1 MWRRLSM
8 LRGHVVTL
16 LLLVAVVSAGSVWIW
31 QSGIRDQ
38 VEDLRSE
45 RFRFSLLHVKSVLE
59 AGLRLGNT
67 TADLPGAENLIQAVR
82 DRQPDILSI
91 DIYDA
96 QGDVLFSTDPGG
108 LGLKLPAAWAQACL
122 RTDASSPWTDQDA
135 DGGVQCVGLVNAFG
149 QAAGGVLLRH
159 RWSARATQGLSLP
172 TDWPL
177 LASGVAALVLAAV
190 WMGAALVRPL
200 EAQARQLRAWVE
212 STPNTAQDAP
222 PDAHTEGAPAL
233 DDFGPARTA
242 LQAATEHDRWLS
254 DTDAEADQLDRQEAA

>member
-8 LRGHVVTL
+8 LWGFWPALV
-16 LLLVAVVSAGSVWIW
+16 LLVAVVSAGSVWIW

-67 TADLPGAENLIQAVR
+67 TADLPGAEGLIQAVR

-108 LGLKLPAAWAQACL
+108 LGLKLPAAWSQACL
-122 RTDASSPWTDQDA
+122 RTDGGNPWTDQDA

-159 RWSARATQGLSLP
+159 RWSAGAAQGLTLP

-177 LASGVAALVLAAV
+177 LAAAVAALVLVTGVA
-190 WMGAALVRPL
+190 GAALVRPL
-200 EAQARQLRAWVE
+200 EAQARQLRSLVE
-212 STPNTAQDAP
+212 SDGATQAAP
-222 PDAHTEGAPAL
+222 DVTNEW
-233 DDFGPARTA
+233 GPASAA
-242 LQAATEHDRWLS
+242 LQALATQDRWLS
-254 DTDAEADQLDRQEAA
+254 DTDAEADQLDRQEAT